1 MEIIQLEHKQ
11 IPFSGILYPST
22 KNQGSVLIAL
32 AMGITSNYYSN
43 FANWLSQQGFT
54 VMVIDYQGTG
64 TSESQIR
71 QPITFN
77 DWTKNIELAGR
88 WLKNS
93 YPETP
98 LVFLGHSIGSQLF
111 GFVGDTLLF
120 DKAVMLA
127 SSTGYWKDANA
138 PRKWV
143 NYFLLNMILPLSNL
157 IWGYT
162 NAKVFKQG
170 ENYTKLPAFQW
181 RKWCMD
187 KEYLKVD
194 LDDKEINNYNDFT
207 RKIILVWFSDDPI
220 ANEITTLKLARLF
233 KKAKIQRIEISPLDV
248 GKREIGHARFL
259 SRKFSDKLRPEIIIN
274 IRHF

>member
-22 KNQGSVLIAL
+22 KNQGSVLIAP

-162 NAKVFKQG
+162 MQ
-170 ENYTKLPAFQW
+170 
-181 RKWCMD
+181 
-187 KEYLKVD
+187 
-194 LDDKEINNYNDFT
+194 
-207 RKIILVWFSDDPI
+207 
-220 ANEITTLKLARLF
+220 
-233 KKAKIQRIEISPLDV
+233 
-248 GKREIGHARFL
+248 RFL
-259 SRKFSDKLRPEIIIN
+259 SRAKTILSCQPFSGGSGAWTKSILKLT
-274 IRHF
+274 